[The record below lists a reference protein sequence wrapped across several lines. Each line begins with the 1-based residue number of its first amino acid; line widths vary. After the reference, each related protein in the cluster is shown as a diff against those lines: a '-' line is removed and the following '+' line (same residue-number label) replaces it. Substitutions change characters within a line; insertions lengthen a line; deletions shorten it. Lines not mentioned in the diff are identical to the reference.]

1 MRRRLKSKTSKKCAR
16 QYLISSD
23 ICSNLIKVLQR
34 CCDDAPAWLSC
45 MMGRERISTQFQVD
59 CLYFYFRCEGGTH
72 EEAMEI
78 VRLAMPSP
86 TRSRLIHMKKRLR
99 NLMEIVEAERSQW
112 REEQKGGA
120 GSSRGAGSSDDPIVM

>member
-1 MRRRLKSKTSKKCAR
+1 
-16 QYLISSD
+16 
-23 ICSNLIKVLQR
+23 
-34 CCDDAPAWLSC
+34 

-99 NLMEIVEAERSQW
+99 NLEIKPSPYKYQPYAVSPGFLAWVNR
-112 REEQKGGA
+112 
-120 GSSRGAGSSDDPIVM
+120 PT